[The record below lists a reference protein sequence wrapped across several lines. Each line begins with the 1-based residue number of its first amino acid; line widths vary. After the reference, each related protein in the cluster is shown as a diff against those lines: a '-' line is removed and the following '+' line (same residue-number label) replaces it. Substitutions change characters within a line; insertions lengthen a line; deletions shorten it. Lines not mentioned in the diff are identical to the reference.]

1 MGIDV
6 NKLKSK
12 KIIKNT
18 NNENN
23 EIDFILEQGE
33 MLYTIS
39 EIFIKYRKENNMTQ
53 KELAK
58 KLNVNQTMIAKL
70 ESGNYNP
77 TFKIIHKLTRQLSNS
92 SDMFI
97 KTLENII
104 RNIKK
109 VTSIDYSIKIT
120 ENNQYEDYYKLNK
133 NKKDNIIYLCGY
145 KLRGDNENERNQ
157 CKISAIR

>member
-12 KIIKNT
+12 EIIKNR
-18 NNENN
+18 ND
-23 EIDFILEQGE
+23 EIDFILEEGE

-39 EIFIKYRKENNMTQ
+39 ESFIKYRKDNNNMTQ

-58 KLNVNQTMIAKL
+58 ILDVNQSMIAKL

-97 KTLENII
+97 KILENMIK
-104 RNIKK
+104 NIKK
-109 VTSIDYSIKIT
+109 VTNVDYSIKIT
-120 ENNQYEDYYKLNK
+120 ESNQYENYYISDKVKK
-133 NKKDNIIYLCGY
+133 NNNVISLYEY
-145 KLRGDNENERNQ
+145 KLRGDNKNERNQ
-157 CKISAIR
+157 CRISAIR